1 MNKNINNSKM
11 ATLQKIRDKGPLIA
25 IVIGIALLAFLLG
38 DVNKIFSSGNKQ
50 DIAEINGAE
59 VSLKEYQV
67 RYNNYEQGFKLLTGE
82 SSISTENAK
91 YVKSQVWNKI
101 VKSYALSSTYSDLGI
116 DVSGM
121 ELAKI
126 ISGDNIQT
134 GLDPLT
140 KQVFSNKNGQFD
152 AKAAVNFFTNASENE
167 NSAQV
172 AAFLEAEMKENRKF
186 TKYVSLIQKGIN
198 VTTFEA
204 KQSYIERTK
213 LVDFNYAVKK
223 YNTIADSTVNVT
235 DADLEAYYSKHKNEY
250 KQKESRDIAYVTYN
264 IIPSEDDKHATKK
277 ELDYYKNEFKEI
289 DLNNLEEVINY
300 VNANSATDFSLAH
313 LTFDQVK
320 DSTLFYASS
329 DTLFGPTYEKGSY
342 VMKRVFDRKIM
353 NDSVEVRHILIQPD
367 GQVIKDMDRAKEIAD
382 SLLNLIKSGADFA
395 EIAKNNSIYKVTAD
409 KGGDLGMLT
418 ETALLNQL
426 GYEFSDICFASK
438 VGDLKIIETKYGI
451 HIAEIKGFS
460 KEKSEKVRLAII
472 LQEVRPGNT
481 TVNDYFTK
489 ARDFSAT
496 VGNNIEKFNSTI
508 EKEGLTKRIA
518 NNIEP
523 STEVIAGI
531 ENSGSIINWLYKDD
545 TEKATLSSAFQDGDM
560 FIVAIVTEVR
570 EEGIAPLNQVK
581 DKVKLAVVKI
591 KKGEQLSKEM
601 QNVTDLPKLAK
612 NISFSSSRLN
622 NDGIEYKV
630 IATAVYS
637 EKDKISKPV
646 IGENGVYVLKV
657 NSITGGEISDD
668 IDITNDKNNAQRM
681 NSFRVN
687 REMFDAIKEA
697 TDVVDNRHKFM

>member
-1 MNKNINNSKM
+1 M
-11 ATLQKIRDKGPLIA
+11 ATLQKIRNKGPLIA
-25 IVIGIALLAFLLG
+25 VAIGVALLAFLLG

-50 DIAEINGAE
+50 NIAEINGTD

-82 SSISTENAK
+82 SSISTENVK

-101 VKSYALSSTYSDLGI
+101 VKNYALSSTFDDLGI

-126 ISGDNIQT
+126 ISGENIQT

-152 AKAAVNFFTNASENE
+152 AKAAVNFFTNASESE
-167 NSAQV
+167 TSAQV
-172 AAFLEAEMKENRKF
+172 AVFLESEMKDNRKF

-204 KQSYIERTK
+204 KSMYKERTK

-223 YNTIADSTVNVT
+223 YNTIADSTISVS
-235 DADLEAYYSKHKNEY
+235 DAELDAYYSKHKKEY
-250 KQKESRDIAYVTYN
+250 EQKQSRDIAYVTYN
-264 IIPSEDDKHATKK
+264 IVPSEEDKQATKK

-289 DLNNLEEVINY
+289 NLNNLEEVANY
-300 VNANSATDFSLAH
+300 VNANSSQNFSFHH
-313 LTFDQVK
+313 LTLNEVK
-320 DSTLFYASS
+320 DSTLFFASS
-329 DTLFGPTYEKGSY
+329 DTVFGPTYENGSY
-342 VMKRVFDRKIM
+342 AMKRVFDRKM
-353 NDSVEVRHILIQPD
+353 MFDSVDVRHILIQPD

-382 SLLNLIKSGADFA
+382 SLLNLIKGGADFA

-409 KGGDLGMLT
+409 KGGDLGMLN
-418 ETALLNQL
+418 EAALLNQL
-426 GYEFSDICFASK
+426 GNEFSDVCFDSK
-438 VGDLKIIETKYGI
+438 AGELKIIETKYGI

-460 KEKSEKVRLAII
+460 KEKNEKVRLAVIS
-472 LQEVRPGNT
+472 QEVRPGNT
-481 TVNDYFTK
+481 TVNDYFTQ
-489 ARDFSAT
+489 ARDFSAA
-496 VGNNIEKFNSTI
+496 VGNSIDKFNETV

-545 TEKATLSSAFQDGDM
+545 TEKGTISSAFQDGDM

-570 EEGIAPLNQVK
+570 EEGVAPLELVK
-581 DKVKLAVVKI
+581 EKVTAEVIKN

-622 NDGIEYKV
+622 NDGMEYKV

-637 EKDKISKPV
+637 EKDKISKPI

-657 NSITGGEISDD
+657 NSITGGDISED
-668 IDITNDKNNAQRM
+668 IDISNDKNNAQRM

-687 REMFDAIKEA
+687 REVFDAIKEA